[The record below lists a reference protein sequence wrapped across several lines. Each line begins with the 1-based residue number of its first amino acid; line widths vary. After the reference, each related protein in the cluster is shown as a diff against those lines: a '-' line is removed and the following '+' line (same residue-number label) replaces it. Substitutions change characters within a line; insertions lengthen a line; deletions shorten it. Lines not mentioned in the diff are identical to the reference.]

1 MKIGLYLSSWAF
13 FDKVPLN
20 DILKIVVR
28 NLSWNFANSYLRDMS
43 QQVIICFN
51 WAQSLLPKKDVG
63 GQEFRPLMLKKTG
76 NLQSPTYIYMI
87 KVINTLEICS

>member
-13 FDKVPLN
+13 FDKVLLN
-20 DILKIVVR
+20 DILKIVVQ
-28 NLSWNFANSYLRDMS
+28 NLSWNCTNSYLRDMS

-63 GQEFRPLMLKKTG
+63 GGGGGGVRVGRGGQEFRPLI
-76 NLQSPTYIYMI
+76 SDA
-87 KVINTLEICS
+87 